1 MKTTVIKNDFENST
15 GQLTKFDRKY
25 LRYVKE
31 YDQPDTIAD
40 SVFSALRAGSIEQIE
55 TSLVVVANNM
65 RADILLIGLSCL
77 IIEREGIYIEAGY
90 RSYLEYSGRLFEK
103 LEIAPQTL
111 SDAKNI
117 MAAYIDHFKGL
128 SKHGFKLGRNAHKLR
143 YLEEAIVNHGEPEQA
158 YKKVSTAT
166 FRDFVDWAKKSEQA
180 ALPSPEPKIKIK
192 IDGGS
197 VFIDGQNILNIPDT
211 VPEKV
216 KENVTKDLT
225 ETFRIRASGNEPFI
239 VETYDRSEQRAID
252 IFLKKYRAG
261 K

>member
-1 MKTTVIKNDFENST
+1 MKTAAIKNEFEGPA

-25 LRYVKE
+25 LHYVKE
-31 YDQPDTIAD
+31 YDQPDSIAD
-40 SVFSALRAGSIEQIE
+40 KVFSALRAGNLEQIE
-55 TSLVVVANNM
+55 TSLTVVANNM
-65 RADILLIGLSCL
+65 RANILLIGLSCL

-117 MAAYIDHFKGL
+117 MAAYIDHYKGL
-128 SKHGFKLGRNAHKLR
+128 LKNGFKLGRNAHKLR
-143 YLEEAIVNHGEPEQA
+143 YLEEAIENHGSAEKA

-166 FRDFVDWAKKSEQA
+166 FREFVEWARKPRQTTPRS
-180 ALPSPEPKIKIK
+180 LEPKIKIK
-192 IDGGS
+192 IDGGRIL
-197 VFIDGQNILNIPDT
+197 IDGKNILNMPDD

-216 KENVTKDLT
+216 KECVARDLS
-225 ETFRIRASGNEPFI
+225 ETFRIRAVGNEPFI
-239 VETYDRSEQRAID
+239 VETYDQGEQRAID
-252 IFLKKYRAG
+252 IFLKKYRSG

>member
-1 MKTTVIKNDFENST
+1 MKTAVIKNEFDGSA
-15 GQLTKFDRKY
+15 GQLTGFDRKY

-31 YDQPDTIAD
+31 YDQPDSIAD
-40 SVFSALRAGSIEQIE
+40 RVFSALRAGDLEQIE
-55 TSLVVVANNM
+55 TSLVIVANNM

-117 MAAYIDHFKGL
+117 MAAYIDHYKGL

-143 YLEEAIVNHGEPEQA
+143 YLEEAIENHGSADKA
-158 YKKVSTAT
+158 YERAATAT
-166 FRDFVDWAKKSEQA
+166 FREFVEWARKPGRS

-192 IDGGS
+192 IDGGRIL
-197 VFIDGQNILNIPDT
+197 IDGQNILNIPDT

-216 KENVTKDLT
+216 RESVTKDLA

-239 VETYDRSEQRAID
+239 VETYGKGEQRAID
-252 IFLKKYRAG
+252 IFLKKYRSS